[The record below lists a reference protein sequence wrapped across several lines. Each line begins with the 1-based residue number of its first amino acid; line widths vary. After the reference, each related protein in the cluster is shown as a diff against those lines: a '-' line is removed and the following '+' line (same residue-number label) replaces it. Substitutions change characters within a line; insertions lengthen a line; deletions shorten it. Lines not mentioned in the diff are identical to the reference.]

1 MSDCWQYVL
10 EGMLTTSHVTI
21 NYAIGEC
28 RESVSKLHGY

>member
-10 EGMLTTSHVTI
+10 AGMSTTSMLLSTML
-21 NYAIGEC
+21 GEC